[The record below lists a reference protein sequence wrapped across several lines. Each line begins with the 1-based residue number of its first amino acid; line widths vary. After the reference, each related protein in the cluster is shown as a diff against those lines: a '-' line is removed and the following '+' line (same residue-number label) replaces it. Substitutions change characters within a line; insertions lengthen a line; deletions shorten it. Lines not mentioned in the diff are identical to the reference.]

1 MKRSGAGLLYGLSA
15 VILAALFAAGF
26 SEYYALLL
34 RGGETASGPARIG
47 LYLAAAGLAVLAAQA
62 VLVFTAFVARLSR
75 QEERIRELSD
85 TALRLSVTDELT
97 RVYNRSKLEESL
109 LREIEHTRRYRA
121 KATAL
126 LLDIDGFHQI
136 NREHGDRA
144 GDRVLI
150 QLSRHIQQRIRKT
163 DMLFRWRGGKFVI
176 LAPHIGEHQAAQ
188 FADKL
193 LSSVEEAEFEHGI
206 RVRLILGMARIEPT
220 DTPDSFL
227 VRLKAA
233 AKAPKERPAR
243 PAIPD
248 AEPQPDPA

>member
-1 MKRSGAGLLYGLSA
+1 MKRTGAGLLYGLSA
-15 VILAALFAAGF
+15 LALAALFAAGF

-34 RGGETASGPARIG
+34 RGGASATGPARVG

-62 VLVFTAFVARLSR
+62 VLVFTVFVGRLAR

-85 TALRLSVTDELT
+85 TTLRLTVTDELT
-97 RVYNRSKLEESL
+97 RVYNRAKLEESL

-121 KATAL
+121 KAAGL

-136 NREHGDRA
+136 NRDHGDRA
-144 GDRVLI
+144 GDRLLI
-150 QLSRHIQQRIRKT
+150 QLSRHLQQRIRKT

-176 LAPHIGEHQAAQ
+176 LAPHIGESQAAS
-188 FADKL
+188 FAEKL
-193 LSSVEEAEFEHGI
+193 LASVEEAEFEHGI
-206 RVRLILGMARIEPT
+206 RVRLVLGMARIEPS

-233 AKAPKERPAR
+233 SKSPQGRQAR
-243 PAIPD
+243 PEIPD
-248 AEPQPDPA
+248 AAPQPDPA